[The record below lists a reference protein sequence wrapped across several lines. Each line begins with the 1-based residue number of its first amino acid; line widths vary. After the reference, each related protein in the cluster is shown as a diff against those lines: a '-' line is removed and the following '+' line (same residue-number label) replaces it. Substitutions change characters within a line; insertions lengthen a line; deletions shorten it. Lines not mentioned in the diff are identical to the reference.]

1 MRQQARQIADPARAP
16 SERFRDQRQTGG
28 KGARIAMRIA
38 ASPPSNLQV
47 QGDCCPL
54 NRQVL

>member
-1 MRQQARQIADPARAP
+1 MRQQTGQIADTASAP

-28 KGARIAMRIA
+28 KGAPIATRIA

-47 QGDCCPL
+47 QGDCRPL